1 MGFMQTLKQLINRIR
16 SLLTFRRLV
25 MLGLAAILI
34 WLLVLA
40 GLVVAVRMAETS
52 DPAQPA
58 DVIIVLGSGL
68 RRDGRPGDALY
79 RRSFWAA
86 DLYQAGLAEHVICTG
101 GVGTVQIRSEASACR
116 EVLVSRGVPA
126 DAVLLEEQSK
136 STEENALY
144 AQQIMSQ
151 RGFDDAILVT
161 DGFHMFRA
169 SWIFDSQGV
178 EHDRSPVP
186 RDWVRR
192 RYYVKH
198 FTRELLAIHWQ
209 ALKDVLG
216 LPITSL

>member
-1 MGFMQTLKQLINRIR
+1 MRMIKRAFNWIR
-16 SLLTFRRLV
+16 SLITLRRILV
-25 MLGLAAILI
+25 TVVVGLLL

-40 GLVVAVRMAETS
+40 GLVVAVRIAETS

-79 RRSFWAA
+79 RRSVWAA
-86 DLYQAGLAEHVICTG
+86 DLYHSGLAEYVICTG
-101 GVGTVQIRSEASACR
+101 GIGTVQIRSEASACR
-116 EVLVSRGVPA
+116 EVLVSSGVPA
-126 DAVLLEEQSK
+126 NAVLLEEQSK
-136 STEENALY
+136 STEENARY
-144 AQQIMSQ
+144 AKQIMDE

-192 RYYVKH
+192 RYYVRH